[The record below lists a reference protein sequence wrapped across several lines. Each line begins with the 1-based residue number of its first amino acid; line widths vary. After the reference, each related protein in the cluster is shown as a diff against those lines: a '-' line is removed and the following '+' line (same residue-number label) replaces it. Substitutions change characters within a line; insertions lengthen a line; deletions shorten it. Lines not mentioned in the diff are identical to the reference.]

1 MAARALGIGEGCFE
15 GEPERGVRLVPVLV
29 VLVLA
34 ELFTDA
40 VLLTAVEETTL
51 VALRAT
57 RLEVAVLLTFA
68 FGRKVGD
75 GAAGYLY
82 GDGERET

>member
-1 MAARALGIGEGCFE
+1 LD

-29 VLVLA
+29 LA
-34 ELFTDA
+34 ALLTDG
-40 VLLTAVEETTL
+40 VLLTTDEETTL

-57 RLEVAVLLTFA
+57 RLEVALVLTFA

-75 GAAGYLY
+75 GAAEFL
-82 GDGERET
+82 